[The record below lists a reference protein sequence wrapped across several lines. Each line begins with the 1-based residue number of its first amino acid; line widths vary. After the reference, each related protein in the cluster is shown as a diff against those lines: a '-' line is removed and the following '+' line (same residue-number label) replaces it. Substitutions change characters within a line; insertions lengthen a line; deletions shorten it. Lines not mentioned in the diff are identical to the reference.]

1 MPGKLAWNVG
11 GWANELVSNC
21 YDSSLSTQDDTNWA
35 VSAMALKHR
44 ARMVHPPGRRDV
56 DPRNGSKED
65 HEMSKNSA
73 FRKVALSLAAGLA
86 VVTATHHAHAAGT
99 DQEKAAANFQLAD
112 ANSDNA
118 LSKSEFM
125 TFIDLNAAAKLGRA
139 GLVKKNRLY
148 DTAFS
153 RADANGDGAVTRA
166 EMSEI
171 GN

>member
-1 MPGKLAWNVG
+1 
-11 GWANELVSNC
+11 
-21 YDSSLSTQDDTNWA
+21 
-35 VSAMALKHR
+35 
-44 ARMVHPPGRRDV
+44 
-56 DPRNGSKED
+56 
-65 HEMSKNSA
+65 MSKNSA
-73 FRKVALSLAAGLA
+73 FRKVALSLSVGLA
-86 VVTATHHAHAAGT
+86 VATATHHSHAAET

-112 ANSDNA
+112 ANSDDA
-118 LSKSEFM
+118 LSKSEFT

-139 GLVKKNRLY
+139 ELIRKNRRY

>member
-1 MPGKLAWNVG
+1 MQGKLAWIVG
-11 GWANELVSNC
+11 GRANEFVSNC
-21 YDSSLSTQDDTNWA
+21 YKSGLSTQDDTNRA
-35 VSAMALKHR
+35 LSAMALKHR
-44 ARMVHPPGRRDV
+44 ARMVHPRGRRDV
-56 DPRNGSKED
+56 DPRYGSKED
-65 HEMSKNSA
+65 HQMSKSFA
-73 FRKVALSLAAGLA
+73 FRKVALSLVAGLA
-86 VVTATHHAHAAGT
+86 VATATHNARAAET

-139 GLVKKNRLY
+139 EQIKKNRRY

-166 EMSEI
+166 EMAAV